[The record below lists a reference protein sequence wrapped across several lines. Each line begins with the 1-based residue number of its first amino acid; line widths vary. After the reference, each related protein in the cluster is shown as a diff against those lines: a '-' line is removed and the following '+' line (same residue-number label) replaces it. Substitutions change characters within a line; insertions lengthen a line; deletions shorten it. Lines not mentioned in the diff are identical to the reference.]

1 MVFCVTGPMAAG
13 KNFVSS
19 LLEKQEFNGKSFVS
33 IDADVVGHKAV
44 ENSKDKILETF
55 GELARQKG
63 IRLADD
69 NGNIIRRNLGALIFG
84 NDELVAKQESIVYL
98 EITSIINHFIEVN
111 NDKNVLVNATV
122 LYKVPV
128 IKRMDA
134 IIYVD
139 CPFFIRLFRAKKR
152 DGMKIRLI
160 LARFKSQK
168 NLYSAYKNTGV
179 KIYRILNA
187 GSQKRLLKKLQIL
200 ITNC

>member
-19 LLEKQEFNGKSFVS
+19 LLEKQELNGKSFVS

-63 IRLADD
+63 ILLADD

-84 NDELVAKQESIVYL
+84 NDELVAKQESIVYP